1 MWGLFPS
8 KRVKSST
15 DQCKRPLHSVPCSQS
30 HNVIMNAVCLVEEII
45 NTRRMSAPLFSS
57 QGWRFYKDFKF
68 ILFNVRNHYASVQWR
83 KQLQQSNQKLFSSNS
98 FKWLLNSL
106 LKHFLLQV
114 PFLSLSKKLTVITR
128 SFPLHFSGTCM
139 LPAKVLSLLLILL
152 VKGCVN
158 DPK

>member
-1 MWGLFPS
+1 MHYSRLSFSWGYSHWLWYQHGITTQWLMQNFCLCRWKLIGKEGKKNMWGLFPS

-45 NTRRMSAPLFSS
+45 NTRRMSTPLFSS

-98 FKWLLNSL
+98 FKWL
-106 LKHFLLQV
+106 
-114 PFLSLSKKLTVITR
+114 
-128 SFPLHFSGTCM
+128 
-139 LPAKVLSLLLILL
+139 
-152 VKGCVN
+152 
-158 DPK
+158 

>member
-1 MWGLFPS
+1 MHYSRLSFSWGYSHWLWYQHGITTQWLMQNFCLCRKNMWGLFPS

-98 FKWLLNSL
+98 FKWL
-106 LKHFLLQV
+106 
-114 PFLSLSKKLTVITR
+114 
-128 SFPLHFSGTCM
+128 
-139 LPAKVLSLLLILL
+139 
-152 VKGCVN
+152 
-158 DPK
+158 

>member
-1 MWGLFPS
+1 MHYSRLSFSWGYSHWLWYQHGITTQWLMQNFCLCRWKLIGKEGKKTWGLFPS

-98 FKWLLNSL
+98 FKWL
-106 LKHFLLQV
+106 
-114 PFLSLSKKLTVITR
+114 
-128 SFPLHFSGTCM
+128 
-139 LPAKVLSLLLILL
+139 
-152 VKGCVN
+152 
-158 DPK
+158 

>member
-1 MWGLFPS
+1 MHALLQIVLLLRLLSLAVVSTRHHNPVANAEFLLMQMEINWEGGEKNMWGLFPS

-68 ILFNVRNHYASVQWR
+68 ILFNVWNPYASVQWR
-83 KQLQQSNQKLFSSNS
+83 KQLQQATKNY
-98 FKWLLNSL
+98 
-106 LKHFLLQV
+106 FLLTH
-114 PFLSLSKKLTVITR
+114 S
-128 SFPLHFSGTCM
+128 
-139 LPAKVLSLLLILL
+139 
-152 VKGCVN
+152 N
-158 DPK
+158 DFKIAC